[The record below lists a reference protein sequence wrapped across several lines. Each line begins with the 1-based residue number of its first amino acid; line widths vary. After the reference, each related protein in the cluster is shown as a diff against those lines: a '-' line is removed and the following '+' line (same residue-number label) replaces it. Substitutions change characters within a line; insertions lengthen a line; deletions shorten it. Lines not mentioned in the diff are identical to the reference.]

1 LTGASEPY
9 QITAVPLSFS
19 LLHGIF
25 MTAQQNL
32 EVDASPANVEEDH
45 SRLCGIVMP
54 IAAMGD
60 YTEAHWLDVQGI
72 IKESVASAGYEARLV
87 SESPDATVIIRSIV
101 QNVYKDEIV
110 ICDVSGMNPN
120 VMFELGMRL
129 AFDKPVVIIK
139 DEVTR
144 FSFDIST
151 IEHLVYPRSLRY
163 QSIQDFKKKLA
174 EKIRA
179 TAQASKQE
187 GHSSFLTNFGS
198 FTVANLQ
205 ETTLNESEALE
216 RILTKLDKFDS
227 RLVSLESFQD
237 KDYLN
242 RKIPIPAPRTV
253 YRVVLQ
259 RKVGKSSFN
268 SNREKMLLELVNN
281 IFGDDVRVI
290 VVADDEANIV
300 NVAFTSI
307 LERTTALLG
316 KLNSLFNSVFEIKE

>member
-1 LTGASEPY
+1 MNAEQTL
-9 QITAVPLSFS
+9 Q
-19 LLHGIF
+19 
-25 MTAQQNL
+25 
-32 EVDASPANVEEDH
+32 VDASPLNGEEDH
-45 SRLCGIVMP
+45 SHLCGIVMP

-60 YTEAHWLDVQGI
+60 YTEAHWLDVQSI

-139 DEVTR
+139 DEITR

-187 GHSSFLTNFGS
+187 GYSSFLTNFGS

-227 RLVSLESFQD
+227 RLLNLESSPN
-237 KDYLN
+237 KEYSSVNYSKNL
-242 RKIPIPAPRTV
+242 KV
-253 YRVVLQ
+253 YS
-259 RKVGKSSFN
+259 KSFY
-268 SNREKMLLELVNN
+268 RE
-281 IFGDDVRVI
+281 
-290 VVADDEANIV
+290 
-300 NVAFTSI
+300 
-307 LERTTALLG
+307 
-316 KLNSLFNSVFEIKE
+316 

>member
-1 LTGASEPY
+1 
-9 QITAVPLSFS
+9 
-19 LLHGIF
+19 
-25 MTAQQNL
+25 MTAEQNL
-32 EVDASPANVEEDH
+32 QPDGSLNTEDGEAKY
-45 SRLCGIVMP
+45 SNLCGIVMP

-60 YTEAHWLDVQGI
+60 YTEAHWLDVQSI

-174 EKIRA
+174 EKIKA
-179 TAQASKQE
+179 TAQVSKQE
-187 GHSSFLTNFGS
+187 GYRSFLANFGS

-216 RILTKLDKFDS
+216 TILTKLDKFDS
-227 RLVSLESFQD
+227 RLLNLEAIPN
-237 KDYLN
+237 KDYFSSIYSKKSKGLQQIIL
-242 RKIPIPAPRTV
+242 RKKIDGENFTTQKYQRLTDTITASFDGEIKVLLAPQDTSGT
-253 YRVVLQ
+253 L
-259 RKVGKSSFN
+259 SI
-268 SNREKMLLELVNN
+268 M
-281 IFGDDVRVI
+281 
-290 VVADDEANIV
+290 
-300 NVAFTSI
+300 FTSDV
-307 LERTTALLG
+307 LLP
-316 KLNSLFNSVFEIKE
+316 NSVLISQINSIFDSIFEAKE